1 MNENRITS
9 SISDFFT
16 IYLVNE
22 RGLSINTIKSYRDT
36 FIIFF
41 RFLEN
46 EKNIKFNK
54 IDISIFSYQNIMD
67 FLDYLENKAHCS
79 VNTRNQRLA
88 ALKSFSSYVIRT
100 NPEYIDNFNQILN
113 IKVKRTETKIVPYL
127 TTEGIKLL
135 LSAPNIHSHNGL
147 RDTAILSLMYE
158 SGCRVQELIDLKVED
173 LFFQNTDVVR
183 LHGKG
188 NKIRLV
194 PISRNCS
201 NIIKK
206 YINISSKNLESNN
219 FLFTNH
225 SKKQFTRAGIAYLL
239 NKYEKI
245 ARKQDPTLFTVKVHP
260 HVLRHSKAMHLLENG
275 VNLIYI
281 RDFLGHESVTT
292 TEIYAKCNPEL
303 KRKYLSQNSKLIEED
318 LVEYNR
324 NEKDELLKWLKHN
337 IL

>member
-1 MNENRITS
+1 M
-9 SISDFFT
+9 
-16 IYLVNE
+16 
-22 RGLSINTIKSYRDT
+22 
-36 FIIFF
+36 
-41 RFLEN
+41 
-46 EKNIKFNK
+46 
-54 IDISIFSYQNIMD
+54 
-67 FLDYLENKAHCS
+67 
-79 VNTRNQRLA
+79 
-88 ALKSFSSYVIRT
+88 IRT

-206 YINISSKNLESNN
+206 YINISSKNLESN
-219 FLFTNH
+219 
-225 SKKQFTRAGIAYLL
+225 RC
-239 NKYEKI
+239 
-245 ARKQDPTLFTVKVHP
+245 V
-260 HVLRHSKAMHLLENG
+260 
-275 VNLIYI
+275 
-281 RDFLGHESVTT
+281 
-292 TEIYAKCNPEL
+292 
-303 KRKYLSQNSKLIEED
+303 
-318 LVEYNR
+318 
-324 NEKDELLKWLKHN
+324 
-337 IL
+337 